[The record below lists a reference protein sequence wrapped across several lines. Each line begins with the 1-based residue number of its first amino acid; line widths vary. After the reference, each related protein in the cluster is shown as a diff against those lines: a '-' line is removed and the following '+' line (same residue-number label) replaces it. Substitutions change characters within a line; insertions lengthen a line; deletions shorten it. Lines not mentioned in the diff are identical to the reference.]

1 LSGYLL
7 DTNVLSEVIKKRP
20 EPKVLARLREIA
32 AYSVFTSVVCV
43 TELRY
48 GARRRPGA
56 EALWERIAREVLS
69 RVEVLPLGES
79 EALRAGDLLA
89 DLEAAGEPI
98 GIEDVLIGA
107 TALVGSLTVAT
118 RNVRHF
124 RRIRG
129 LVVESWWPEEKRA

>member
-7 DTNVLSEVIKKRP
+7 DTNVVSEVIKKRP
-20 EPKVLARLREIA
+20 EPNVLARLRQVA
-32 AYSVFTSVVCV
+32 PGSLFTSVVCV

-56 EALWERIAREVLS
+56 DLLWERIAREVLS
-69 RVEVLPLGES
+69 RVRVLPFGER

-89 DLEAAGEPI
+89 DLEAAGRPI

-107 TALVGSLTVAT
+107 TALTGSLTVAT

-124 RRIRG
+124 RRLPG
-129 LVVESWWPEEKRA
+129 LAVESWWPEDKRV

>member
-7 DTNVLSEVIKKRP
+7 DTNVLSEVVKKRP
-20 EPKVLARLREIA
+20 KPSVLARLRQVA
-32 AYSVFTSVVCV
+32 PGSVFTSVVCV

-48 GARRRPGA
+48 GARRRPGG
-56 EALWERIAREVLS
+56 EVLWERIAREVLG
-69 RVEVLPLGES
+69 RVRVLPIREG

-89 DLEAAGEPI
+89 DLEAAGLPI
-98 GIEDVLIGA
+98 GIEDILIGA

-124 RRIRG
+124 RRLPG
-129 LVVESWWPEEKRA
+129 LLVESWWPEENRS

>member
-20 EPKVLARLREIA
+20 EPSVLARLREVA
-32 AYSVFTSVVCV
+32 PGSVFTSVVCV

-56 EALWERIAREVLS
+56 EVLWERIAREVLS
-69 RVEVLPLGES
+69 RVRVLPLGER
-79 EALRAGDLLA
+79 EALRAGDVLA
-89 DLEAAGEPI
+89 DLEASGQPI
-98 GIEDVLIGA
+98 GIELVLIGA

-124 RRIRG
+124 RRLPG
-129 LVVESWWPEEKRA
+129 LAVESWWPRENRA